1 MARLEHG
8 RLVAIALF
16 CGAAVSFVAFAIV
29 AAWVEIDGSFP
40 GDTRVLEEV
49 YGLFDTALDD
59 PMVAVGA
66 ATRNIPLLIG
76 AAAVTG
82 TLLRAHRK
90 HDASTFLLIVG
101 VAFVVNP
108 ILKRLFER
116 ARPTVR
122 VSPEDLSTFS
132 FPSGHAAATAA
143 IVGGLVAI
151 ATTSS
156 GRWRVAIVGGAAVV
170 LVGFSRV
177 AIAVHYP
184 SDIIAGWL
192 WVSGW
197 TLLVIAIRRDRSSS
211 STD

>member
-1 MARLEHG
+1 MERLE
-8 RLVAIALF
+8 RSRFPAVALVT
-16 CGAAVSFVAFAIV
+16 GAAVSFVTFAIV
-29 AAWVEIDGSFP
+29 AAWVEIDGSFS
-40 GDTRVLEEV
+40 GDMRALEEL

-59 PMVAVGA
+59 PMVAIGA

-76 AAAVTG
+76 AAAVIG
-82 TLLRAHRK
+82 TLLRANRT
-90 HDASTFLLIVG
+90 HDAGTFLLIVG

-108 ILKRLFER
+108 ILKRIFER

-122 VSPEDLSTFS
+122 VSPEELSTFS

-151 ATTSS
+151 ARTSR
-156 GRWRVAIVGGAAVV
+156 GRRRVAIFGSAVVV

-197 TLLVIAIRRDRSSS
+197 TLLVIAIRRDRSPS
-211 STD
+211 STG